1 MGSHFVAPLYSRSEV
16 KRAGRDFVASDVSA
30 ESRALALAVINNW
43 RSAHS
48 YPLNT
53 HQMRLRRIAPQFD
66 NDPLVAQRLKRLA
79 SIRHKLERF
88 QGFNV
93 AQMQDLGGCRAVVS
107 DVDAVN
113 DLVRFYLEESRQKHP
128 LVRHD
133 PYVEEPKTSGY
144 RGVHLVY
151 AYQSDKVH
159 TWNGLRTELQIR
171 TRLQH
176 AWATAVETVGTFTRQ
191 ALKSSQGEG
200 AWLRFFALM
209 GSAHAASENRP
220 LVPGTP
226 SKPKE
231 LRDEIRSIARK
242 LDVINRL
249 TTYGKTLQI
258 LGDYQTRAKVFVL
271 ELKAA
276 EGQLVFRDYENA
288 EQANA
293 AYEALET
300 ATQEDPNTDVVLVT
314 VQSVNALQRA
324 YPNYFLDTTVF
335 VQSIEA
341 VLD

>member
-1 MGSHFVAPLYSRSEV
+1 VGSHFIEPLYSRTEV
-16 KRAGRDFVASDVSA
+16 KRAGRTFVDPRASEED
-30 ESRALALAVINNW
+30 RALSLAVINNW

-66 NDPLVAQRLKRLA
+66 SDPLVAQRLKRLA

-88 QGFNV
+88 PGFNV

-107 DVDAVN
+107 NVKSVN
-113 DLVRFYLEESRQKHP
+113 NLVRFYLEESRQKHP

-133 PYVEEPKTSGY
+133 PYIDHPKSSGY

-176 AWATAVETVGTFTRQ
+176 AWATAVETVGTFTKQ
-191 ALKSSQGEG
+191 ALKSSQGED

-209 GSAHAASENRP
+209 GSAHAMSEKRP
-220 LVPGTP
+220 LVPDTP
-226 SKPKE
+226 SDPKE
-231 LRDEIRSIARK
+231 LRREIRTIAAQ
-242 LDVINRL
+242 LDVVNRL

-258 LGDYQTRAKVFVL
+258 LGDYQTRSKVFVL

-276 EGQLVFRDYENA
+276 EGQLVLRDFHSTD
-288 EQANA
+288 QASA
-293 AYEALET
+293 AYEALEK
-300 ATQEDPNTDVVLVT
+300 ATEADPNTDVVLVT
-314 VQSVNALQRA
+314 VESVNALQRA
-324 YPNYFLDTTVF
+324 YPNYFLDTSVF
-335 VQSIEA
+335 VQSVRA
-341 VLD
+341 ALS